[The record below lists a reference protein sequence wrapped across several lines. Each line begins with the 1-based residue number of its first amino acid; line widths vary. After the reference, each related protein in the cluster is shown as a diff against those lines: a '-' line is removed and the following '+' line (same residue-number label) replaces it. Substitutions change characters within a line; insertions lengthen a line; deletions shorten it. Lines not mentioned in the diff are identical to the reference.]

1 MSTLIEPMA
10 ILHSPFHDKFAVPRQ
25 PGLVPAARGYLQLL
39 PPFDRDEA
47 LKGIEQYSHLW
58 LIFHFHLVAEDKARQ
73 PTVRPPRLGGNER
86 IGVFA
91 SRSPF
96 RPNRL
101 GLSVVRLEGVDHRDG
116 KPGLLLSGVD
126 LVDGTPIFDIKP
138 YLPYVDQ
145 VTEASAGQFARPPA
159 QTRKVRFDPEALE
172 QLARYQAD
180 HPELIE
186 LITQT
191 LALDP
196 RPGYRQGEN
205 GGEFGMT
212 LYDVNIRWREEETGP
227 LVINATRARQSFRG
241 SLLHGV

>member
-1 MSTLIEPMA
+1 MSRTIDPIA

-25 PGLVPAARGYLQLL
+25 PGLAPAARGYLQLL
-39 PPFDRDEA
+39 PPFDREEA

-58 LIFHFHLVAEDKARQ
+58 LIFDFHLVPEDKSLQ

-101 GLSVVRLEGVDHRDG
+101 GLSVVKLDGIDYRDG
-116 KPGLLLSGVD
+116 RPGLKLSGVD
-126 LVDGTPIFDIKP
+126 LVDGTPIYDIKP

-145 VTEASAGQFARPPA
+145 ISTATAGQFAKPPA
-159 QTRKVRFDPEALE
+159 RTRNVRFSPEALE
-172 QLARYQAD
+172 QLTPYRAE
-180 HPELIE
+180 HPELTD
-186 LITQT
+186 LISQT

-212 LYDVNIRWREEETGP
+212 LYDVNIRWREEEAGP
-227 LVINATRARQSFRG
+227 LVIHAEKANR
-241 SLLHGV
+241 